1 MSRYAMESILE
12 RWEPVIGLEVHAQLK
27 TKTKIFC
34 GCPTDFGAEPN
45 THVCP
50 VCLGHPGTLPVLNR
64 SVVRMAMSTGLGLH
78 CTVTTESIFARKNYF
93 YPDLPKGYQ
102 ISQFDKP
109 ICTDGWLEI
118 VLPER
123 TFRAG
128 IERVHMEEDAGKNLH
143 DAQTGLSQVDFNRTG
158 VPLVEIVGRP
168 DLHSAEEAMAYL
180 KELRNILRYL
190 DVCDGNLEEG
200 SFRCDANVSIR
211 PSGTKPL
218 GTRVEVKNINSFRNV
233 GRALGYEIRRQAR
246 ALESGEAVVLETR
259 LFDADAGHTQS
270 MRSKEESADYRYFPD
285 PDLLP
290 LRLDPDTIEEA
301 RSALPPLPE
310 DVRNRFKERYELR
323 PYDIGVLTD
332 EKDLAMFFE
341 EIVAAGSEAVAA
353 SKWVQTEV
361 LGRLSGDKLAISECP
376 VPAAKIARLLI
387 HQSEGRITGK
397 MAKDIFDKMWRENI
411 DPDVAVEQ
419 IGGVISDDTD
429 LRRICAEITTQFPDE
444 TAQFLAGKTKV
455 MGFLMGQLM
464 RQTKG
469 KADPQRASQLLRETL
484 QAMDSSEE

>member
-1 MSRYAMESILE
+1 MESILE

-27 TKTKIFC
+27 TRTKIFC
-34 GCPTDFGAEPN
+34 GCPTNFGGEPN

-50 VCLGHPGTLPVLNR
+50 VCLGHPGTLPVLNQ
-64 SVVRMAMSTGLGLH
+64 SAVKMAIATGLGLH
-78 CTVTTESIFARKNYF
+78 CTVTTESVFARKNYF

-109 ICTDGWLEI
+109 ICTEGWLEI

-158 VPLVEIVGRP
+158 VPLVEIVGKP

-211 PSGTKPL
+211 PSGTEPL
-218 GTRVEVKNINSFRNV
+218 GTRVEIKNINSFRNV

-246 ALESGEAVVLETR
+246 ALESGDAIVLETR
-259 LFDADAGHTQS
+259 LFDADTGQTQS

-290 LRLDPDTIEEA
+290 LRLDQTIIEEV
-301 RSALPPLPE
+301 RSTLPPLPE
-310 DVRNRFKERYELR
+310 DVRSRFNEQYGLR
-323 PYDIGVLTD
+323 PYDIAVLTD
-332 EKDLAMFFE
+332 EKDLALFYE
-341 EIVAAGSEAVAA
+341 EIVTSGADALAA

-361 LGRLSGDKLAISECP
+361 LGRLSGDKLTVSDCP
-376 VPAAKIARLLI
+376 VPPERIARLLT

-397 MAKDIFDKMWRENI
+397 MAKDIFEKMWREDA
-411 DPDVAVEQ
+411 DPDKEVEQ
-419 IGGVISDDTD
+419 IGGVISDDAD
-429 LRRICAEITTQFPDE
+429 LRRICGEIATQFPDE

-455 MGFLMGQLM
+455 LGFLMGQLM

-469 KADPQRASQLLRETL
+469 KADPKKASKLLRETL
-484 QAMDSSEE
+484 EAIGTEGK